1 MEDFE
6 IVGLME
12 TLEKVGHETQGAFKV
27 VGTLVP
33 AEVRV
38 GYSLVPNGRYVQTK
52 DYVGYEDIENNTGET
67 YNPSQY
73 DFGNTYSYMYTGHTT
88 EEHHYSVAFRELF
101 IEQFGDLIKAMGDSY
116 FFLDTS
122 VSGEV
127 SFTVWGN
134 SSGIIKLKKKIKS
147 KFPESEIL
155 EVPYHEAKN

>member
-12 TLEKVGHETQGAFKV
+12 TLEKVGHETQDAFKV

-33 AEVRV
+33 AEVRI
-38 GYSLVPNGRYVQTK
+38 GYSLIPNGQYIQTK
-52 DYVGYEDIENNTGET
+52 DYVGYDDTWNNTGKG
-67 YNPSQY
+67 YNSVQY
-73 DFGNTYSYMYTGHTT
+73 DSEQTYSYMYTGHTT

-101 IEQFGDLIKAMGDSY
+101 IEQFEDLIKAMGDSY

-122 VSGEV
+122 GSGEV

-147 KFPESEIL
+147 KFPRAEIL
-155 EVPYHEAKN
+155 ELPYHEAKN